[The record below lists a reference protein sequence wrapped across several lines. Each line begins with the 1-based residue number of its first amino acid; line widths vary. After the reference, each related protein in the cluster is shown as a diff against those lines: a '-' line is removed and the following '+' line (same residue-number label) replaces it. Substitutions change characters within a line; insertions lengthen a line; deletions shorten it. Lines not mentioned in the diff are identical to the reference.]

1 MLAICKMSDVKV
13 QFSHVDT
20 FKQMNFEK
28 SYTDLNPNSTVPMIT
43 EGPTKIIGDG
53 SSLYFYLVNK
63 HTDVFKKFYSEEQAV
78 DVRMM
83 MGWFQ
88 KTMRKTTSKL
98 IRSIVN
104 PKVFNQ
110 NSKKQADI
118 DDELN
123 EFFDP
128 ILGKLEETLVRKK
141 YLTGEKITV
150 IDIMFYCEIVT
161 ILKLYSRE
169 IPRDHCSC
177 VADWFNNIAAEA
189 AIVEVDNEFSNVC

>member
-1 MLAICKMSDVKV
+1 
-13 QFSHVDT
+13 
-20 FKQMNFEK
+20 
-28 SYTDLNPNSTVPMIT
+28 
-43 EGPTKIIGDG
+43 
-53 SSLYFYLVNK
+53 
-63 HTDVFKKFYSEEQAV
+63 
-78 DVRMM
+78 
-83 MGWFQ
+83 
-88 KTMRKTTSKL
+88 MRKTTAKL

-141 YLTGEKITV
+141 YLTGDKITV

-161 ILKLYSRE
+161 ILQLYDRE
-169 IPRDHCSC
+169 ISRDHCSC
-177 VADWFNNIAAEA
+177 VADWFNNIAQEA
-189 AIVEVDNEFSNVC
+189 PIQEVDKEFKNVCQQWNLSYAQ

>member
-1 MLAICKMSDVKV
+1 
-13 QFSHVDT
+13 
-20 FKQMNFEK
+20 
-28 SYTDLNPNSTVPMIT
+28 
-43 EGPTKIIGDG
+43 
-53 SSLYFYLVNK
+53 
-63 HTDVFKKFYSEEQAV
+63 
-78 DVRMM
+78 
-83 MGWFQ
+83 
-88 KTMRKTTSKL
+88 MRKTTSKL